1 MPVPLCL
8 FVEFYSML
16 HVLRSQDGSIQ
27 QVSKVPLF
35 NSEPLDESDPELRKF
50 WVDVPNQP
58 LFGAADA
65 EFVRV
70 IEDLID
76 VLIAKNLIM
85 HTDLPDAAQR
95 KLTFRKGLRSRVLG
109 ALDLL
114 DSDEKVL

>member
-1 MPVPLCL
+1 M
-8 FVEFYSML
+8 F
-16 HVLRSQDGSIQ
+16 HVLRSPDGSIQ
-27 QVSKVPLF
+27 QVSKVPLPS
-35 NSEPLDESDPELRKF
+35 SEPIEESDPELHTF
-50 WVDVPNQP
+50 WAGASSQP

-76 VLIAKNLIM
+76 VLITKNLIM

-95 KLTFRKGLRSRVLG
+95 KLTFRKGLRNRVLG

-114 DSDEKVL
+114 DSDDRVL